1 MCKIVVIGSTNTDM
15 TIQTDVLPQ
24 VGDIVAGGRFRIC
37 PGGKGANEA
46 IAASRLGGS
55 VSLITKTGNDL
66 FGRQAKQMFSSE
78 GIRTDYIFSDANNPS
93 GVALI
98 MVNNAGEKYISLAQG
113 SITTLSLEEID
124 KTRSEIMDAKVL
136 LIELE
141 TPIETALYA
150 ARIASESGV
159 PVIIN
164 PSPQQTLP
172 DELFSLASIMIP
184 NRSEA
189 SKLTGVDV
197 NDFDSAEE
205 AARKLADKGVET
217 VIITMGH
224 RGALMLRDE
233 ETHIIEAFD
242 ADVKDTSG
250 AGDVFCA
257 AVCVAISEN
266 KDLLSAMKM
275 ASAAAAL
282 QVSRDGM
289 MDAIPYRYEV
299 ERLLIPPPDAPN
311 KLI

>member
-1 MCKIVVIGSTNTDM
+1 M

-24 VGDIVAGGRFRIC
+24 VGDIVAGGKFRIC

-98 MVNNAGEKYISLAQG
+98 MVNNAGEKYISLVQG

-299 ERLLIPPPDAPN
+299 ERLLIPPPMRLTN
-311 KLI
+311 

>member
-1 MCKIVVIGSTNTDM
+1 M

-197 NDFDSAEE
+197 NDFESAEE

-224 RGALMLRDE
+224 RGALMLRDG
-233 ETHIIEAFD
+233 ETHVIEAFD

-266 KDLLSAMKM
+266 KDLLSAMRM

-299 ERLLIPPPDAPN
+299 ERLLTPPPRCA
-311 KLI
+311 

>member
-1 MCKIVVIGSTNTDM
+1 M

-299 ERLLIPPPDAPN
+299 ERLLTPLMRLTN
-311 KLI
+311 

>member
-1 MCKIVVIGSTNTDM
+1 M

-299 ERLLIPPPDAPN
+299 ERLLIPPPPPMRLTN
-311 KLI
+311 

>member
-1 MCKIVVIGSTNTDM
+1 M

-299 ERLLIPPPDAPN
+299 ERLLTPPRCV
-311 KLI
+311 

>member
-1 MCKIVVIGSTNTDM
+1 M

-172 DELFSLASIMIP
+172 DELFRLASIMIP
-184 NRSEA
+184 NRSET

-197 NDFDSAEE
+197 NDFDSAKE

-289 MDAIPYRYEV
+289 MDAIPYRYEA
-299 ERLLIPPPDAPN
+299 ERLLTPLMCLTN
-311 KLI
+311 

>member
-1 MCKIVVIGSTNTDM
+1 M

-197 NDFDSAEE
+197 NDFESAEE

-224 RGALMLRDE
+224 RGALMLRDG
-233 ETHIIEAFD
+233 ETHVIEAFD

-299 ERLLIPPPDAPN
+299 ERLLTPPDAPN

>member
-1 MCKIVVIGSTNTDM
+1 M

-24 VGDIVAGGRFRIC
+24 VGDIVAGGKFRIC

-98 MVNNAGEKYISLAQG
+98 MVNNAGEKYISLVQG

>member
-1 MCKIVVIGSTNTDM
+1 M

-24 VGDIVAGGRFRIC
+24 VGDIVAGGKFRIC

-299 ERLLIPPPDAPN
+299 ERLLIPPYAPN

>member
-24 VGDIVAGGRFRIC
+24 VGDIVAGGKFRIC

-299 ERLLIPPPDAPN
+299 ERLLIPPDAPN

>member
-1 MCKIVVIGSTNTDM
+1 M

-24 VGDIVAGGRFRIC
+24 VGDIVAGGKFRIC

-299 ERLLIPPPDAPN
+299 ERLLTPPRCA
-311 KLI
+311 

>member
-24 VGDIVAGGRFRIC
+24 VGDIVAGGKFRIC

-299 ERLLIPPPDAPN
+299 ERLLIPPRCA
-311 KLI
+311 

>member
-299 ERLLIPPPDAPN
+299 ERLLIPPRCA
-311 KLI
+311 

>member
-15 TIQTDVLPQ
+15 TIQTDVLPS
-24 VGDIVAGGRFRIC
+24 VGDIVAGGRFRVC

-66 FGRQAKQMFSSE
+66 FGRQAKQIFASE
-78 GIRTDYIFSDANNPS
+78 GIRTDYIFSDSKNPS

-141 TPIETALYA
+141 TPLETALYA
-150 ARIASESGV
+150 ARIASGCGV

-164 PSPQQTLP
+164 PSPQQELP
-172 DELFSLASIMIP
+172 DEIFKLATIMVP
-184 NRSEA
+184 NRTEA
-189 SKLTGVDV
+189 HKLTGVEV
-197 NDFDSAEE
+197 TDFDSAEK
-205 AARKLADKGVET
+205 AAKALAAKGVRT

-224 RGALMLRDE
+224 LGAFMLHNGESHRID
-233 ETHIIEAFD
+233 AFD
-242 ADVKDTSG
+242 TEVKDASG

-257 AVCVAISEN
+257 AICVAISE
-266 KDLLSAMKM
+266 KQEPLPALRM

-282 QVSRDGM
+282 QVSREGM
-289 MDAIPYRYEV
+289 IDAIPYRYEV
-299 ERLLIPPPDAPN
+299 ERLMN
-311 KLI
+311 NV

>member
-15 TIQTDVLPQ
+15 TIQTDVLPS
-24 VGDIVAGGRFRIC
+24 VGDIVAGGRFRVC

-66 FGRQAKQMFSSE
+66 FGRQAKQMFASE
-78 GIRTDYIFSDANNPS
+78 GIRTDYIFSDSKNPS

-141 TPIETALYA
+141 TPLETALYA
-150 ARIASESGV
+150 ARIASGCGV

-164 PSPQQTLP
+164 PSPQQELP
-172 DELFSLASIMIP
+172 DEIFKLATIMVP
-184 NRSEA
+184 NRTEA
-189 SKLTGVDV
+189 HKLTGVEV
-197 NDFDSAEE
+197 TDFESAEK
-205 AARKLADKGVET
+205 AAKALAAKGVRT

-224 RGALMLRDE
+224 LGAFMLHNGESHRID
-233 ETHIIEAFD
+233 AFD
-242 ADVKDTSG
+242 TEVKDASG

-257 AVCVAISEN
+257 AICVAISE
-266 KDLLSAMKM
+266 KQEPLSALRM

-282 QVSRDGM
+282 QVSREGM
-289 MDAIPYRYEV
+289 IDAIPYRYEV
-299 ERLLIPPPDAPN
+299 ERLLDN
-311 KLI
+311 V

>member
-1 MCKIVVIGSTNTDM
+1 M

-24 VGDIVAGGRFRIC
+24 VGDIVAGGKFRIC

-299 ERLLIPPPDAPN
+299 ERLLTPLMRLTN
-311 KLI
+311 

>member
-1 MCKIVVIGSTNTDM
+1 M

-299 ERLLIPPPDAPN
+299 ERLLTPRCA
-311 KLI
+311 

>member
-1 MCKIVVIGSTNTDM
+1 M

-242 ADVKDTSG
+242 ADVKDTFG

-299 ERLLIPPPDAPN
+299 ERLLTPPRCA
-311 KLI
+311 

>member
-1 MCKIVVIGSTNTDM
+1 M

-24 VGDIVAGGRFRIC
+24 VGDIVAGGKFRIC

-299 ERLLIPPPDAPN
+299 ERLLIPPPMRLTN
-311 KLI
+311 

>member
-1 MCKIVVIGSTNTDM
+1 M

-224 RGALMLRDE
+224 RGALMLQDE

-299 ERLLIPPPDAPN
+299 ERLLTPPRCA
-311 KLI
+311 

>member
-299 ERLLIPPPDAPN
+299 ERLLIPPPMRLTN
-311 KLI
+311 

>member
-1 MCKIVVIGSTNTDM
+1 M

-299 ERLLIPPPDAPN
+299 ERLLIPPDAPN

>member
-1 MCKIVVIGSTNTDM
+1 M

-189 SKLTGVDV
+189 SKLTGVYV

-299 ERLLIPPPDAPN
+299 ERLLTPPPCA
-311 KLI
+311 

>member
-24 VGDIVAGGRFRIC
+24 VGDIVAGGKFRIC

-299 ERLLIPPPDAPN
+299 ERLLIPPPMRLTN
-311 KLI
+311 

>member
-1 MCKIVVIGSTNTDM
+1 M
-15 TIQTDVLPQ
+15 
-24 VGDIVAGGRFRIC
+24 GDIVAGGRFRIC

-299 ERLLIPPPDAPN
+299 ERLLTPDAPN

>member
-1 MCKIVVIGSTNTDM
+1 M

-197 NDFDSAEE
+197 NDFESAEE

>member
-1 MCKIVVIGSTNTDM
+1 M

-257 AVCVAISEN
+257 AVYVAISEN

-299 ERLLIPPPDAPN
+299 ERLLTPPRCA
-311 KLI
+311 

>member
-1 MCKIVVIGSTNTDM
+1 M

-24 VGDIVAGGRFRIC
+24 VGDIGAGGRFRIC

-266 KDLLSAMKM
+266 KENGRCASRSAGF
-275 ASAAAAL
+275 A
-282 QVSRDGM
+282 RRHDGCHTL
-289 MDAIPYRYEV
+289 P
-299 ERLLIPPPDAPN
+299 L
-311 KLI
+311 

>member
-1 MCKIVVIGSTNTDM
+1 M

-224 RGALMLRDE
+224 RGALMLRDG
-233 ETHIIEAFD
+233 ETHVIEAFD

-299 ERLLIPPPDAPN
+299 ERLLIPPRCA
-311 KLI
+311 

>member
-1 MCKIVVIGSTNTDM
+1 M

-266 KDLLSAMKM
+266 KDPLSAMKM

-299 ERLLIPPPDAPN
+299 DRLLTPPRCA
-311 KLI
+311 

>member
-1 MCKIVVIGSTNTDM
+1 M

-299 ERLLIPPPDAPN
+299 ERLLTPPVAPN

>member
-1 MCKIVVIGSTNTDM
+1 M

-299 ERLLIPPPDAPN
+299 ERLLIPPPRCA
-311 KLI
+311 

>member
-1 MCKIVVIGSTNTDM
+1 M

-197 NDFDSAEE
+197 NDFESAEE

-224 RGALMLRDE
+224 RGALMLRDG
-233 ETHIIEAFD
+233 ETHVIEAFD

-299 ERLLIPPPDAPN
+299 ERLLIPPPMRLTN
-311 KLI
+311 

>member
-1 MCKIVVIGSTNTDM
+1 M

-24 VGDIVAGGRFRIC
+24 VGDIVAGGKFVIC

-299 ERLLIPPPDAPN
+299 ERLLIPPPPDAPN

>member
-15 TIQTDVLPQ
+15 TIQTDVLPS
-24 VGDIVAGGRFRIC
+24 VGDIVAGGRFRVC

-66 FGRQAKQMFSSE
+66 FGRQAKQMFASE
-78 GIRTDYIFSDANNPS
+78 GIRTDYIFSDSKNPS

-141 TPIETALYA
+141 TPLETALYA
-150 ARIASESGV
+150 ARIASGCGV

-164 PSPQQTLP
+164 PSPQQELP
-172 DELFSLASIMIP
+172 DEIFKLATIMVP
-184 NRSEA
+184 NRTEA
-189 SKLTGVDV
+189 HKLTGVEV
-197 NDFDSAEE
+197 KDFDSAEK
-205 AARKLADKGVET
+205 AAKGLADKGVRT

-224 RGALMLRDE
+224 LGAFMLHNGESHR
-233 ETHIIEAFD
+233 ID
-242 ADVKDTSG
+242 AVDAEVKDASG

-257 AVCVAISEN
+257 AICVALSE
-266 KDLLSAMKM
+266 KQELLPALRM

-282 QVSRDGM
+282 QVSREGM
-289 MDAIPYRYEV
+289 IDAIPYRYEV
-299 ERLLIPPPDAPN
+299 ERLMN
-311 KLI
+311 NGFRF

>member
-1 MCKIVVIGSTNTDM
+1 M

-299 ERLLIPPPDAPN
+299 ERLLTTPPMRPKN
-311 KLI
+311 

>member
-1 MCKIVVIGSTNTDM
+1 VCKIVVIGSTNTDM

-299 ERLLIPPPDAPN
+299 ERLLTPPDAPN

>member
-1 MCKIVVIGSTNTDM
+1 M

-24 VGDIVAGGRFRIC
+24 VGDIVAGGKFRIC

-299 ERLLIPPPDAPN
+299 ERLLIPPPPMRLTN
-311 KLI
+311 